1 MKQIKT
7 LNFAGQSFY
16 IGIDVHSTN
25 WKVTVR
31 SNGVKLGT
39 LSIDPNPIKLKEYMQ
54 GKYPE
59 GTYNSVYEAGFSGYW
74 AHRELEKIGF
84 NNIVVNPADVPT
96 TDKEKDRKN
105 DPIDSNKL
113 SRELSN
119 GSLNGIFVPD
129 IKQESIRVLS
139 RSLRQYSQRSSQIKN
154 RIKGLLYFLGLKCEG
169 DSSKHWSAAY
179 LKELSEIIFPD
190 ANDRFTMECHIEE
203 LMHVRRMKTKILKL
217 IHELSKENP
226 VICLLRTIPGIGII
240 TAFALYAELMD
251 IKRFPDIDHLASF
264 VGLVPSTASSNDKT
278 TMRGMTNRHCRYLRY
293 MLIEAAWVAVR
304 KDPVLT
310 LSYSNLVNKGKMKKT
325 RAIVKIAKKLLNRIR
340 AVWKNKE
347 AYVPGVVET
356 DRNKKKVNIVKEV
369 QRKTIS

>member
-1 MKQIKT
+1 MEQTNT
-7 LNFAGQSFY
+7 LDFAGQSFY

-31 SNGVKLGT
+31 SNGLKLIAT
-39 LSIDPNPIKLKEYMQ
+39 TTDPAPVKLKEFMQ
-54 GKYPE
+54 KRYPG
-59 GTYNSVYEAGFSGYW
+59 GTYFSVYEAGFSGYW
-74 AHRELEKIGF
+74 AHRELEKLGF
-84 NNIVVNPADVPT
+84 KNIIVNPADVPT

-119 GSLNGIFVPD
+119 GSLKGIFIPD

-139 RSLRQYSQRSSQIKN
+139 RSLRQYSQRSAQVKN
-154 RIKGLLYFLGLKCEG
+154 RVKGLLYFLGLKCEE

-179 LKELSEIIFPD
+179 LKQLSEIVFPD
-190 ANDRFTMECHIEE
+190 ENDQFTMECHIEE
-203 LMHVRRMKTKILKL
+203 LMHVRRMKTKILKR
-217 IHELSKENP
+217 IRVLSKQNP
-226 VICLLRTIPGIGII
+226 EICLLRTIPGIGI
-240 TAFALYAELMD
+240 TTGFALYAELID
-251 IKRFPDIDHLASF
+251 IKRFTGIDHLASF

-293 MLIEAAWVAVR
+293 MLIEAAWIAVR

-310 LSYSNLVNKGKMKKT
+310 LSYSNLVNSGKMKKT
-325 RAIVKIAKKLLNRIR
+325 RVIVKIAKKLLNRIR

-347 AYVPGVVET
+347 AYQPGVVIT
-356 DRNKKKVNIVKEV
+356 DRNKKKVDNVKNV
-369 QRKTIS
+369 QRQIES

>member
-1 MKQIKT
+1 MKEINT

-16 IGIDVHSTN
+16 IGVDVHSTN

-31 SNGVKLGT
+31 SNGLKLAT
-39 LSIDPNPIKLKEYMQ
+39 FSIDPKPVKLKEYMQ
-54 GKYPE
+54 TRYPG

-74 AHRELEKIGF
+74 AHRELKENGF
-84 NNIVVNPADVPT
+84 NNIIVNPADVPT

-119 GSLNGIFVPD
+119 GSLKGIFVPD
-129 IKQESIRVLS
+129 INQESIRVVS

-179 LKELSEIIFPD
+179 LKELSEIVFPD
-190 ANDRFTMECHIEE
+190 ANDRFTMECHLEE

-217 IHELSKENP
+217 IQVLSKGTPE
-226 VICLLRTIPGIGII
+226 ICLLRTVPGIGII
-240 TAFALYAELMD
+240 TAFALYAELVD
-251 IKRFPDIDHLASF
+251 IKRFTSLDNLASF

-278 TMRGMTNRHCRYLRY
+278 IMRGMTNRHCRYLRY

-310 LSYSNLVNKGKMKKT
+310 LSYSNLVNNGKMKKT

-347 AYVPGVVET
+347 AYVPGVVAT

-369 QRKTIS
+369 QR